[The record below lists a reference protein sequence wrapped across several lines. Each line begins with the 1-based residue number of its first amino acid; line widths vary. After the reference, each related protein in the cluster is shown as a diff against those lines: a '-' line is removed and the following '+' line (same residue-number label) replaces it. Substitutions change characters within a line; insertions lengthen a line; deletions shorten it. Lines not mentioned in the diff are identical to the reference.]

1 MTTYRK
7 DFNITEEDQRSLLLI
22 LKRDC
27 PGAHF
32 IECIELAYSV
42 NTEEASDVVSVT
54 ISMTDVDFIS
64 FSSWLKRVQERPL
77 ATDVTS
83 HHEMDCIERVSR
95 SFHTASYQL
104 NSWNN
109 F

>member
-7 DFNITEEDQRSLLLI
+7 DFNITEQDQRSLLLI
-22 LKRDC
+22 LKRVC
-27 PGAHF
+27 PDAHF

-54 ISMTDVDFIS
+54 VSMTDVDFIS

-77 ATDVTS
+77 PTDVTS